1 MQAAMTVVKVAAL
14 KDLIDK
20 ELGPSEW
27 TLIDQNRI
35 NQFADVTED
44 QQWIHTNPERAAKEL
59 PGGTTIAHGYL
70 TLSLV
75 PNLLNQILFIEDAV
89 RLINYGANKIRFTSA
104 VPVGSRVRLRYT
116 ILSVENKRVLGQL
129 LTSVITIDVEGQTK
143 PALTMEMLSLVS

>member
-1 MQAAMTVVKVAAL
+1 MEATMTVVKVAAL
-14 KDLIDK
+14 KDLINK

-27 TLIDQNRI
+27 SLIDQKRI
-35 NQFADVTED
+35 NLFADVTED

-75 PNLLNQILFIEDAV
+75 PNLLNQILFIEDAT

-129 LTSVITIDVEGQTK
+129 LTSIITIDVEGQSK

>member
-1 MQAAMTVVKVAAL
+1 MEATMTVVKVAAL
-14 KDLIDK
+14 KDLINK

-27 TLIDQNRI
+27 SLIDQKRI

-75 PNLLNQILFIEDAV
+75 PNLLNQILFIEDAA

-129 LTSVITIDVEGQTK
+129 LTSIITIDVEGQSK

>member
-1 MQAAMTVVKVAAL
+1 MEVVKVGAL
-14 KDLIDK
+14 KDLIGK

-44 QQWIHTNPERAAKEL
+44 HQWIHTNPERCAKEM

-75 PNLLNQILFIEDAV
+75 PNLLNQILLIEDAV
-89 RLINYGANKIRFTSA
+89 RLINYGTNKIRFSSA
-104 VPVGSRVRLRYT
+104 VPVGSKVRLRYK
-116 ILSVENKRVLGQL
+116 IISVENKRVLGQL
-129 LTSVITIDVEGQTK
+129 LTSEITIDIEGQSK

>member
-1 MQAAMTVVKVAAL
+1 MEATMTVVKVAAL

-27 TLIDQNRI
+27 TLIDQKRI

-44 QQWIHTNPERAAKEL
+44 QQWIHTNPERAAKDL

-75 PNLLNQILFIEDAV
+75 PNLLNQILLIEDAA
-89 RLINYGANKIRFTSA
+89 RLINYGTNKIRFTSA
-104 VPVGSRVRLRYT
+104 VPVNSRVRLRYK

-129 LTSVITIDVEGQTK
+129 LTSEIIIDVEGQTK

>member
-1 MQAAMTVVKVAAL
+1 MEATMTVVKVAAL
-14 KDLIDK
+14 KDLINK

-27 TLIDQNRI
+27 SLIDQKRI
-35 NQFADVTED
+35 NLFADVTED

-75 PNLLNQILFIEDAV
+75 PNLLNQILLIEDAT

-129 LTSVITIDVEGQTK
+129 LTSIITIDVEGQSK